1 MVLTAC
7 ALGLLAFALMVIEY
21 AGGRNFVT
29 QPLVVGTMV
38 GLVMGDLPTGIT
50 VGATLELA
58 FLGATS
64 IGAVIPPD
72 AMSGSLL
79 GVAFVINAG
88 VSAEN
93 ALVLALPIAS
103 LMLIFKNFYYGYVV
117 SLFERKVEKCAE
129 SGDWRGVERIHWA
142 TGLGFCGIIGVVCG
156 LSYALGSDTMSA
168 LLAAIPPFVQTGLN
182 VAIGIIPAVGFTM
195 LAKTMLAKA
204 NAYIFLCGFALVAYF
219 QVPILGVAI
228 FGAVFALAMT
238 QLTERQAE
246 LAAEGGDEDE
256 F

>member
-1 MVLTAC
+1 MILTAI
-7 ALGLLAFALMVIEY
+7 ALGVLAFGLMVVEY

-29 QPLVVGTMV
+29 QPIVVGTMV
-38 GLVMGDLPTGIT
+38 GFIMGDMQTGIT

-88 VSAEN
+88 VSPEN

-103 LMLIFKNFYYGYVV
+103 LMLIFKNFYYGYIV
-117 SLFERKVEKCAE
+117 SLFERRVEACAE
-129 SGDWRGVERIHWA
+129 QGDWHGIERLHWA
-142 TGLGFCGIIGVVCG
+142 CGFGFAGMIGVVCG
-156 LSYALGSDTMSA
+156 VSFAAGSDAMSA
-168 LLAAIPPFVQTGLN
+168 LLSAIPAFVQTGLN
-182 VAIGIIPAVGFTM
+182 VAIGIIPAIGFTM
-195 LAKTMLAKA
+195 LAKTMLKKS
-204 NAYIFLCGFALVAYF
+204 NVYIFLCGFALVAYF
-219 QVPILGVAI
+219 QLPILGVAV
-228 FGAVFALAMT
+228 FGAIFALAMT
-238 QLTERQAE
+238 QLTEEQSQVSI
-246 LAAEGGDEDE
+246 EGGEDDE